1 MSNRLFQGI
10 IHQMSEAIDRT
21 IGVIDESSII
31 IACSDLSRVG
41 DIFERATLD
50 AMASEDVFVAEECT
64 FKPFGPRQNRQRS
77 RHEEDTD
84 ELGIRSH
91 VSDRLWHSGL
101 SDYFR
106 SVEYV
111 PAKLSDLG
119 LCVRCGGNG
128 AGRLF
133 QGMEYGIQF
142 Q

>member
-64 FKPFGPRQNRQRS
+64 F
-77 RHEEDTD
+77 
-84 ELGIRSH
+84 
-91 VSDRLWHSGL
+91 L
-101 SDYFR
+101 S
-106 SVEYV
+106 
-111 PAKLSDLG
+111 L
-119 LCVRCGGNG
+119 
-128 AGRLF
+128 
-133 QGMEYGIQF
+133 IHI
-142 Q
+142 